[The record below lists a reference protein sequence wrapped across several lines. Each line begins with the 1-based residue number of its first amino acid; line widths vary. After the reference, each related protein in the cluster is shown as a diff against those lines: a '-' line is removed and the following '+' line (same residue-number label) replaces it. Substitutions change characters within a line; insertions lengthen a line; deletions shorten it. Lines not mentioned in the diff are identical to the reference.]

1 MRTRWLARSPA
12 SLGGAGMAVPHY
24 LHGEARHLRGE
35 EAAAPPPI
43 GIAVASSPCSVPPVP
58 IDRVLGASWSGR
70 RTRRPSPPVARG
82 FAAALEGAPVLV
94 LIDPRRWSLVPV
106 ALRGEPVALRGEEG
120 LRAGVQGVGRAVPGP
135 A

>member
-1 MRTRWLARSPA
+1 
-12 SLGGAGMAVPHY
+12 MAVPHY
-24 LHGEARHLRGE
+24 LHGEGRHLRGE

-58 IDRVLGASWSGR
+58 IDRVLGASRSGKADA
-70 RTRRPSPPVARG
+70 TAISPVARG

-106 ALRGEPVALRGEEG
+106 ALRGEEG

>member
-12 SLGGAGMAVPHY
+12 SLAGVGMAVPHY

-70 RTRRPSPPVARG
+70 RTRRPSLLARG

-106 ALRGEPVALRGEEG
+106 ALRGEEG

>member
-35 EAAAPPPI
+35 EAAVPPPI

-58 IDRVLGASWSGR
+58 IDRVLGASRSGKADA
-70 RTRRPSPPVARG
+70 TAISPVARG

-106 ALRGEPVALRGEEG
+106 ALRGEEG

>member
-1 MRTRWLARSPA
+1 M
-12 SLGGAGMAVPHY
+12 V
-24 LHGEARHLRGE
+24 GEAD
-35 EAAAPPPI
+35 ATAI
-43 GIAVASSPCSVPPVP
+43 
-58 IDRVLGASWSGR
+58 
-70 RTRRPSPPVARG
+70 PPVARG

-106 ALRGEPVALRGEEG
+106 ALRGEEG